1 MVMNP
6 QDEQMNKPRGGLLG
20 LFDKA
25 MKADEDTGLSPLQN
39 FAAALDPLILKD
51 LRGGEGIRQQGV
63 QRAAT
68 MSKNKTVDMLRQQ
81 GRNDLADAVMNR
93 TIGPKEAFSVMQS
106 EKAADTAFQR
116 QKDLAAF
123 SAGLKAPAAP
133 KLYSEFAKL
142 NADLQ
147 AGNISKDQ
155 YNASVQ
161 SFLNKNKM
169 SIRPFRDINRKKTKV
184 VTVGSVKIGGDNP
197 ISVQSMTN
205 TLTTDIEATINQINQ
220 ITEAGGDLVRVSCPD
235 KESTQ
240 ALKKIIA
247 PKKNLSF
254 SENFFHMCFGKVPEK
269 EIVKAFDVSLI
280 LYAEH
285 SFNVSTFTARTITSS
300 LSDIHGAITGAI
312 ASLKGPLHGGANEEV
327 MHMMKKIK
335 KPENALKWINNALK
349 NKEVVMGFGHRVYK
363 SGDSRVPTMREY
375 FGKVAK
381 IKKDKTFEKIY
392 DIVEKVMIKKKN
404 IHPNVDY
411 PTGPTYHLMGF
422 DTDFFTPI
430 FVISRITG
438 WSAHIMEQHAANKLI
453 RPLAKYKGSKHRTV
467 MQLNQR

>member
-1 MVMNP
+1 MS
-6 QDEQMNKPRGGLLG
+6 DEIKKGLLG
-20 LFDKA
+20 IVV
-25 MKADEDTGLSPLQN
+25 DETEVSKVMPEINSLTYRGY
-39 FAAALDPLILKD
+39 AAQDLCEYCRFEEVAYLILNKD
-51 LRGGEGIRQQGV
+51 LPNSIQLKHFEKEEKNNREL
-63 QRAAT
+63 
-68 MSKNKTVDMLRQQ
+68 SKNLYEIIKHMPKKSHPMDVART
-81 GRNDLADAVMNR
+81 AV
-93 TIGPKEAFSVMQS
+93 SVMGLEDKETS
-106 EKAADTAFQR
+106 NSTPEANMRKALRIFAKTPTA
-116 QKDLAAF
+116 LAAF
-123 SAGLKAPAAP
+123 
-133 KLYSEFAKL
+133 YR
-142 NADLQ
+142 
-147 AGNISKDQ
+147 
-155 YNASVQ
+155 
-161 SFLNKNKM
+161 
-169 SIRPFRDINRKKTKV
+169 IRK
-184 VTVGSVKIGGDNP
+184 G
-197 ISVQSMTN
+197 Q
-205 TLTTDIEATINQINQ
+205 
-220 ITEAGGDLVRVSCPD
+220 
-235 KESTQ
+235 
-240 ALKKIIA
+240 KIIK
-247 PKKNLSF
+247 PKKDLSF
-254 SENFFHMCFGKVPEK
+254 AENFFYMCFGKVPQR

-327 MHMMKKIK
+327 MHMMRKIK

-453 RPLAKYKGSKHRTV
+453 RPLAKYNGSKHRKV
-467 MQLNQR
+467 LELNYR

>member
-1 MVMNP
+1 MS
-6 QDEQMNKPRGGLLG
+6 EEIKKGLLG
-20 LFDKA
+20 IVVDETEVSKVMPEINSLTYRGYAAQDLCAKCKFEEVAYLILNGELPNKKQLKNFETQERKERKLSNTLLADIKKIPKKAHPMDVARTAVSIMGLEDKETRDNSPKANMRKA
-25 MKADEDTGLSPLQN
+25 MRI
-39 FAAALDPLILKD
+39 FA
-51 LRGGEGIRQQGV
+51 
-63 QRAAT
+63 
-68 MSKNKTVDMLRQQ
+68 KTPV
-81 GRNDLADAVMNR
+81 A
-93 TIGPKEAFSVMQS
+93 
-106 EKAADTAFQR
+106 
-116 QKDLAAF
+116 LAAF
-123 SAGLKAPAAP
+123 YRA
-133 KLYSEFAKL
+133 
-142 NADLQ
+142 
-147 AGNISKDQ
+147 
-155 YNASVQ
+155 
-161 SFLNKNKM
+161 
-169 SIRPFRDINRKKTKV
+169 RK
-184 VTVGSVKIGGDNP
+184 G
-197 ISVQSMTN
+197 
-205 TLTTDIEATINQINQ
+205 
-220 ITEAGGDLVRVSCPD
+220 
-235 KESTQ
+235 
-240 ALKKIIA
+240 KKIIP
-247 PKKNLSF
+247 PKKKYSM
-254 SENFFHMCFGKVPEK
+254 SENFFHMCFGKVPNK

-335 KPENALKWINNALK
+335 KPENALKWINNALD

-381 IKKDKTFEKIY
+381 LKKDKKFEKIY
-392 DIVEKVMIKKKN
+392 DIVEKVMIDRKN

-453 RPLAKYKGSKHRTV
+453 RPLASYKGSSYRKV
-467 MQLNQR
+467 VPLNQR

>member
-1 MVMNP
+1 MSN
-6 QDEQMNKPRGGLLG
+6 DIKKGLLG
-20 LFDKA
+20 IIVDETEISKVMPEINSLTYRGYAAQDLCEACRFEEVAYLILNKDLPNSIQLKKFEKEERNARELTKNLYEIIKHMPKKSHPMDVARTAVSVLGLEDKETADSSHEANMRKA
-25 MKADEDTGLSPLQN
+25 MRI
-39 FAAALDPLILKD
+39 FA
-51 LRGGEGIRQQGV
+51 
-63 QRAAT
+63 
-68 MSKNKTVDMLRQQ
+68 KT
-81 GRNDLADAVMNR
+81 
-93 TIGPKEAFSVMQS
+93 P
-106 EKAADTAFQR
+106 TA
-116 QKDLAAF
+116 LAAF
-123 SAGLKAPAAP
+123 
-133 KLYSEFAKL
+133 Y
-142 NADLQ
+142 
-147 AGNISKDQ
+147 
-155 YNASVQ
+155 
-161 SFLNKNKM
+161 
-169 SIRPFRDINRKKTKV
+169 R
-184 VTVGSVKIGGDNP
+184 
-197 ISVQSMTN
+197 
-205 TLTTDIEATINQINQ
+205 
-220 ITEAGGDLVRVSCPD
+220 VRNG
-235 KESTQ
+235 
-240 ALKKIIA
+240 KKIIK
-247 PKKNLSF
+247 PKKTLSF
-254 SENFFHMCFGKVPEK
+254 AENFFYMCFGKVPQK

-335 KPENALKWINNALK
+335 KPEYALKWIKNALK

-392 DIVEKVMIKKKN
+392 DIVEKVMIKEKN
-404 IHPNVDY
+404 IYPNVDY

-453 RPLAKYKGSKHRTV
+453 RPLAKYKGNKHRKV